1 MRESVPRG
9 RLIALDGT
17 DGPHLQWAARRVL
30 ATLRSEAVEG
40 GVSSWDASGIFYEL
54 RHGAPNLA
62 PPTPRTLVLLYAS
75 DLVFRLRWEIR
86 PALEE
91 GKCVIAA
98 PYVESAIA
106 FGKAA
111 RLPKRWMLDL
121 FRFAP
126 RPNTCYSVSDSTPAA
141 SANGADP
148 MNGFFEFCC
157 QQLSACS
164 PPWSGTELK
173 ARSAQYFDRLR
184 RIGRCSPLPTHAVEP
199 GSRFQR

>member
-1 MRESVPRG
+1 MTNAAPRG

-17 DGPHLQWAARRVL
+17 DGPHLQWAAGRVL

-40 GVSSWDASGIFYEL
+40 GVSSWDSSGIFYEL

-75 DLVFRLRWEIR
+75 DLLFRLRWEIR
-86 PALEE
+86 PALEG

-111 RLPKRWMLDL
+111 RLPKRWMLEL

-126 RPNTCYSVSDSTPAA
+126 RPQTCYSVSGVESAA

-157 QQLSACS
+157 HQLSASS
-164 PPWSGTELK
+164 PPWSGAELK
-173 ARSAQYFDRLR
+173 ARSAAYFDRLKR
-184 RIGRCSPLPTHAVEP
+184 MGRCSPLQI
-199 GSRFQR
+199 SD

>member
-1 MRESVPRG
+1 MTESSLRG

-17 DGPHLQWAARRVL
+17 DGPQLQWSARRVL

-54 RHGAPNLA
+54 RHGTPNLA

-75 DLVFRLRWEIR
+75 DLLFRLRWEIR
-86 PALEE
+86 PALAA

-98 PYVESAIA
+98 PYVESAMA

-111 RLPKRWMLDL
+111 RLSKRWMLDL

-126 RPNTCYSVSDSTPAA
+126 RPQTCYSVHDSTAA
-141 SANGADP
+141 VSANGADP

-157 QQLSACS
+157 HQLSASS
-164 PPWSGTELK
+164 PPWSETELK
-173 ARSAQYFDRLR
+173 TRSLEYFDRLKR
-184 RIGRCSPLPTHAVEP
+184 MGRCSPLPLRAVEP
-199 GSRFQR
+199 T